1 MIKRFFEQL
10 IRMASFLD
18 KLSLSKYFRYFKFIF
33 TFGIVLFLF
42 FFTLNIYA
50 QTNSGE
56 AQLIDTTATW
66 DAEVKK
72 CKVLTVSD
80 GLNIECAT
88 RNTLV
93 SALTTVINETAP
105 EVTVSGQKMLA
116 DNSIP
121 DNAKIGLLSMVDN
134 AVSQTIANQP
144 NIDVIAYMQSEWVP
158 GYTDNTSVY
167 AGNGYDFLKDHGITP
182 LYRTFQTISYIL
194 FVVILII
201 SGFMIMFRQKIGGQT
216 AITIMNTLPNV
227 ILGLVLVTFSFSIV
241 GIILNVGSWLTNIFA
256 NFLGFASPQEG
267 IMLNSPLS
275 LFSFFGQSV
284 NLENSDLFTT
294 VPAITGGGGL
304 VLLVVAGIF
313 SSGIAGIGGAVGI
326 ILLLLIVI
334 LICLLIYAGIRVF
347 ITLFKA
353 YISILIQ
360 TVTGPIQI
368 TIGTFP
374 GNNKFIMNWINS
386 VLKSAL
392 TFPLVYLIINLP
404 VYLLNNKLNLDIQGL
419 TSGTLDLETGGL
431 SSIIGFIV
439 YAVFPIVC
447 FFFAADAPKVLNDF
461 LPTESGKGLQEALA
475 GTQAGL
481 SKIPL
486 VGSLISGK

>member
-1 MIKRFFEQL
+1 MINKLFGFL
-10 IRMASFLD
+10 IKIASYID
-18 KLSLSKYFRYFKFIF
+18 KLSLSKQLRYAKYVL
-33 TFGIVLFLF
+33 TFGGVFFMF
-42 FFTLNIYA
+42 FFSFNTYA
-50 QTNSGE
+50 QTSSSTE
-56 AQLIDTTATW
+56 SQFLDTTATW

-72 CKVLTVSD
+72 CKVLTASD

-105 EVTVSGQKMLA
+105 EMTVSGQKMLA
-116 DNSIP
+116 DESIP
-121 DNAKIGLLSMVDN
+121 NSAKTGLLSMVDN
-134 AVSQTIANQP
+134 AIGASFSAQP
-144 NIDVIAYMQSEWVP
+144 NIDVVAYMQSEWVP

-167 AGNGYDFLKDHGITP
+167 AGNGYDFLKGHGITG

-194 FVVILII
+194 FVIILII

-241 GIILNVGSWLTNIFA
+241 GILLNVGSWLTDLIA
-256 NFLGFASPQEG
+256 GFLGFASPQEG
-267 IMLNSPLS
+267 IMLNSPLG
-275 LFSFFGQSV
+275 LFSFFGQTIDAEKSG
-284 NLENSDLFTT
+284 LFLD
-294 VPAITGGGGL
+294 VPAISGGGGILLL
-304 VLLVVAGIF
+304 VLGSIF
-313 SSGIAGIGGAVGI
+313 SSGILATAGII
-326 ILLLLIVI
+326 MLLLAVVI
-334 LICLLIYAGIRVF
+334 ICLMIYAGIRVF

-353 YISILIQ
+353 YLSILIQ
-360 TVTGPIQI
+360 TVTAPIQI

-374 GNNKFIMNWINS
+374 GNNKFIMNWFNS
-386 VLKSAL
+386 VLKSVL
-392 TFPLVYLIINLP
+392 TFPIVYLIINLP
-404 VYLLNNKLNLDIQGL
+404 IYLFSNEINLDIQGL
-419 TSGTLDLETGGL
+419 TSGTLEIEGGGL
-431 SSIIGFIV
+431 SSVLGFIL

-447 FFFAADAPKVLNDF
+447 FFFAADAPKILNDF
-461 LPTESGKGLQEALA
+461 LPTESGKGLQEAIA